1 MCVAKEEALFE
12 KIAQYRR
19 VRFGYTITM
28 ELLHVMGCIVVD
40 GSVRKKSAFLSMHTF
55 FFVFLGTR
63 RDYFSK
69 SSSSLPS
76 LLGLI
81 NSSHAIIS
89 EF

>member
-1 MCVAKEEALFE
+1 MRVAKEEALFE

-55 FFVFLGTR
+55 F
-63 RDYFSK
+63 
-69 SSSSLPS
+69 SSSWERGGIIFQRVP
-76 LLGLI
+76 LLFPLY
-81 NSSHAIIS
+81 
-89 EF
+89 